1 MALLIMI
8 LRKMIKNKWLELSL
22 LFGLVLTVAL
32 TSSMPIYTNAIL
44 QRMLSQELQNLQ
56 TGSGQYPG
64 TYWLSAD
71 NPGTAGNDPQDAGFF
86 TTDAYLS
93 EKASGRFGLP
103 VQQFVR
109 ERSTVVYS
117 FLPSDTERMDVNKI
131 RWANFT
137 AISDVEKHV
146 KLKDGRLPKKEPEG
160 GVYEALVV
168 PDALTELNLVLGN
181 VFTIKDD
188 NVKSEIRVKPVGVIE
203 PSDYSDLFWYNST
216 VGYKS
221 SFLIDLDLF
230 DKSFTK
236 GNALTVKASYWYFA
250 LDYTKM
256 TLSSAKDFIAENG
269 RITAHMKGQYDT
281 YSKNA
286 PALRTLSLYKEK
298 ETKLKILLLSLN
310 VPVMLML
317 GFYLYMVANLITDR
331 QKTEIAVLRSRGASR
346 LQIILSYTI
355 EGLVLGVIAFFAG
368 PYVGVMITKVLG
380 ASSGFLEFVQRAKL
394 HAEVNKEAFEYAL
407 IAVAGSL
414 VMTLIP
420 VLLATRY
427 SIVAHKQQLA
437 RIQKQSFWHKYY
449 IDFIL
454 IAISLY
460 GLQSYETRMSRMLS
474 LGANTSDMSIDP
486 LLFLIPAFF
495 VLGLGLC
502 LLRLYPWF
510 IRLIYL
516 IGRRWWPPSLY
527 YTLIQVGRT
536 SASFKFIMVFMI
548 ITIATGIFSAS
559 ANRTINKNVAD
570 KIDYKIGADITMQIH
585 WDNDAP
591 PILLSGG
598 ANSEDGDT
606 AGETASSNKAAPQ
619 KTQYTEPSFL
629 PFTQMPDVEHAAK
642 VFIKKNASY
651 YAPAPAKGKDAGGSK
666 LQEQDKIELMGIDT
680 YEFGNAAWL
689 RDGLLDYSFNSYLNL
704 LASDPTAVLIS
715 SSMARQHGLKPG
727 DLIQIGWYG
736 ANTAEFI
743 VYGIVDYW
751 PTWNPGAGGS
761 SQPAAEDGGNA
772 ARADIPNLVIG
783 NLSYIQ
789 SSISLEP
796 YEVWLKLKAGSSSE
810 RFYQEIAGKGYDILS
825 LADAN
830 QERIAA
836 VNDPFQLA
844 INGVMTLDFL
854 ISIVITFVGFLLY
867 WVLSLLARTLQFG
880 ILRAMGI
887 SFFQLL
893 GMLVA
898 EQLLI
903 SGAAILLGV
912 LTGNLTSRLFVR
924 LFEMSFDPK
933 TQILPFE
940 VTFNSSDQVGLYVI
954 VTAMMVLGIGILGFT
969 VSRIRIHQAVKLG
982 ED

>member
-8 LRKMIKNKWLELSL
+8 LRKMIKNKWLQLSL

-32 TSSMPIYTNAIL
+32 SSSIPIYTNAIL

-56 TGSGQYPG
+56 SDSGQYPG

-71 NPGTAGNDPQDAGFF
+71 NPTAEGKSPQDGGFF
-86 TTDAYLS
+86 STDDYLS

-103 VQQFVR
+103 VQQFAR
-109 ERSTVVYS
+109 ERASDVYS

-131 RWANFT
+131 RWANFA
-137 AISDVEKHV
+137 AISDLEQHV

-168 PDALTELNLVLGN
+168 PEALTELNLVLGN

-188 NVKSEIRVKPVGVIE
+188 NVKTEISVKPVGVIE
-203 PSDYSDLFWYNST
+203 PSDYADLFWYNST
-216 VGYKS
+216 VSYKS

-230 DKSFTK
+230 DKSFTE
-236 GNALTVKASYWYFA
+236 GQALKVKASYWYFA

-256 TLSSAKDFIAENG
+256 TLSTAKEFIAENG

-298 ETKLKILLLSLN
+298 EAKLKILLLSLN

-346 LQIILSYTI
+346 LQIVLGYTV
-355 EGLVLGVIAFFAG
+355 EGLVLGIIAFFAG

-394 HAEVNKEAFEYAL
+394 HAEVGKDAFQYAL
-407 IAVAGSL
+407 IAVVLSL
-414 VMTLIP
+414 IMTLIP
-420 VLLATRY
+420 VLLATRF
-427 SIVAHKQQLA
+427 SIVAHKQQMA
-437 RIQKQSFWHKYY
+437 RVQKQSFWHKYF
-449 IDFIL
+449 IDIIL
-454 IAISLY
+454 IGVSLY
-460 GLQSYETRMSRMLS
+460 GLQSYETRMSKLLS
-474 LGANTSDMSIDP
+474 IGANTADLSIDP

-495 VLGLGLC
+495 VLGLALS

-510 IRLIYL
+510 IRLVYL

-559 ANRTINKNVAD
+559 ANRTINKNVED
-570 KIDYKIGADITMQIH
+570 KIDYRIGADITMKVH
-585 WDNDAP
+585 WESDAP

-598 ANSEDGDT
+598 AGGEEGEASEENG
-606 AGETASSNKAAPQ
+606 SSVKAAPR
-619 KTQYTEPSFL
+619 KTQYSEPSFL

-642 VFIKKNASY
+642 VFIKQDASY
-651 YAPAPAKGKDAGGSK
+651 YTQGNRNKEGTSK
-666 LQEQDKIELMGIDT
+666 RQEQDKVKLMGIDT
-680 YEFGNAAWL
+680 YEFGMTAWL
-689 RDGLLDYSFNSYLNL
+689 RDGLLDYTFNSYLNL
-704 LASDPTAVLIS
+704 LASEPSAVLIS
-715 SSMARQHGLKPG
+715 RSMALQHGLKTG
-727 DLIQIGWYG
+727 DLIQLGWYG
-736 ANTAEFI
+736 ADTAEFI
-743 VYGIVDYW
+743 IYGIVDYW
-751 PTWNPGAGGS
+751 PTWNPGTGGI
-761 SQPAAEDGGNA
+761 SQPAAGNGGNE
-772 ARADIPNLVIG
+772 ARAAMPNLVIG

-789 SSISLEP
+789 NNIALEP
-796 YEVWLKLKAGSSSE
+796 YEVWLKLKEGATSQHV
-810 RFYQEIAGKGYDILS
+810 YQAITDKGYDITSLS
-825 LADAN
+825 DAN
-830 QERIAA
+830 QERIRA

-887 SFFQLL
+887 SFFQLI

-903 SGAAILLGV
+903 SGAAIGLGI
-912 LTGNLTSRLFVR
+912 LNGNLTSRLFVR

-940 VTFNSSDQVGLYVI
+940 VTFNPSDQIGLYII
-954 VTAMMVLGIGILGFT
+954 VTIMMLLGIGILGLT
-969 VSRIRIHQAVKLG
+969 VSRIRIHQALKLG

>member
-1 MALLIMI
+1 MI
-8 LRKMIKNKWLELSL
+8 LRKMIKNKWLQLSL

-32 TSSMPIYTNAIL
+32 SSSIPIYTNAIL

-56 TGSGQYPG
+56 SDSGQYPG
-64 TYWLSAD
+64 TYWLSAE
-71 NPGTAGNDPQDAGFF
+71 NPAAEGKNPQDDGFF
-86 TTDAYLS
+86 STDAYLS
-93 EKASGRFGLP
+93 QKASGRLGLP

-109 ERSTVVYS
+109 ERSTAVYS
-117 FLPSDTERMDVNKI
+117 FLPSDTVRMDVNKI
-131 RWANFT
+131 RWANFA
-137 AISDVEKHV
+137 AISELEEHV

-168 PDALTELNLVLGN
+168 PEALTELNLVLGN

-216 VGYKS
+216 VSYKS

-230 DKSFTK
+230 DKSFTT

-256 TLSSAKDFIAENG
+256 TLSSAKDFLAENG
-269 RITAHMKGQYDT
+269 RVTAHMKGQYDT

-286 PALRTLSLYKEK
+286 PAIRTLSLYKEK
-298 ETKLKILLLSLN
+298 EAKLKILLLSLN

-346 LQIILSYTI
+346 LQIVLSYTI
-355 EGLVLGVIAFFAG
+355 EGLVLGLIAFFAG
-368 PYVGVMITKVLG
+368 PYAGLMITKVLG

-394 HAEVNKEAFEYAL
+394 HAEVNKDAFEYAL
-407 IAVAGSL
+407 IAVALSL
-414 VMTLIP
+414 VMTLLP
-420 VLLATRY
+420 VLLATRF

-437 RIQKQSFWHKYY
+437 RVQKQSFWHKYY

-454 IAISLY
+454 IGVSLY
-460 GLQSYETRMSRMLS
+460 GLQSYETRMSKLLS
-474 LGANTSDMSIDP
+474 IGANTGGMSIDP

-502 LLRLYPWF
+502 LLRLYPWL

-570 KIDYKIGADITMQIH
+570 KIDYRIGADITMKIR
-585 WDNDAP
+585 WENDAP
-591 PILLSGG
+591 PVLLSGG
-598 ANSEDGDT
+598 AGSEDLDT
-606 AGETASSNKAAPQ
+606 AGETVSSNNGAPQ

-629 PFTQMPDVEHAAK
+629 PFTQMPEVEHAAK
-642 VFIKKNASY
+642 VFIKKDASY
-651 YAPAPAKGKDAGGSK
+651 YASAKNDAGASK
-666 LQEQDKIELMGIDT
+666 LQEQGKVELMGIDT
-680 YEFGNAAWL
+680 YEFGMTAWM

-704 LASDPTAVLIS
+704 LASEPTAVLIS
-715 SSMARQHGLKPG
+715 RSMASQHGLNTG

-736 ANTAEFI
+736 ADTAEFI

-751 PTWNPGAGGS
+751 PTWNPGAGGA
-761 SQPAAEDGGNA
+761 SQSAADDGGSA
-772 ARADIPNLVIG
+772 AAAAMPNLVIG

-789 SSISLEP
+789 SSVALEP
-796 YEVWLKLKAGSSSE
+796 YEVWLKLKEGSSS
-810 RFYQEIAGKGYDILS
+810 RNVYQAITDKSYDITS

-830 QERIAA
+830 QERIRA

-854 ISIVITFVGFLLY
+854 ISIIITFVGFLLY

-887 SFFQLL
+887 SFFQLI

-912 LTGNLTSRLFVR
+912 VTGNLTSRLFVR

-933 TQILPFE
+933 KQILPFE
-940 VTFNSSDQVGLYVI
+940 VTFQSSDQVGLYMI

>member
-32 TSSMPIYTNAIL
+32 ASSMPIYTNAIL

-56 TGSGQYPG
+56 SDTGQYPG

-71 NPGTAGNDPQDAGFF
+71 NPAAEGGKAPPDEGFF
-86 TTDAYLS
+86 ATDDYLS
-93 EKASGRFGLP
+93 QKASGRFGLP

-109 ERSTVVYS
+109 ERATAVYS

-131 RWANFT
+131 RWANFA
-137 AISDVEKHV
+137 AISDVEKHIA
-146 KLKDGRLPKKEPEG
+146 LKDGRLPKKEPVD

-181 VFTIKDD
+181 VFAVKDD
-188 NVKSEIRVKPVGVIE
+188 KVKSEIRVKPVGVIE
-203 PSDYSDLFWYNST
+203 PSDYTDLFWYNST
-216 VGYKS
+216 VSYKS

-236 GNALTVKASYWYFA
+236 GNELTVESSYWYFA
-250 LDYTKM
+250 LDYTRM
-256 TLSSAKDFIAENG
+256 TLSSAKDFLAENG
-269 RITAHMKGQYDT
+269 RIAAHMNGQYDT
-281 YSKNA
+281 HSKNA
-286 PALRTLSLYKEK
+286 PALRTLGVYKEK
-298 ETKLKILLLSLN
+298 EAKLKILLLSLN

-317 GFYLYMVANLITDR
+317 GFYLYMVANLITER

-346 LQIILSYTI
+346 LQIVLGYTI

-394 HAEVNKEAFEYAL
+394 HAEVGREAFEYAL
-407 IAVAGSL
+407 IAIVLSL
-414 VMTLIP
+414 AMTLLP
-420 VLLATRY
+420 VLLATRF

-437 RIQKQSFWHKYY
+437 RIRKQSFWHKYY
-449 IDFIL
+449 IDFLL

-460 GLQSYETRMSRMLS
+460 GLQSYETRMSKLLS
-474 LGANTSDMSIDP
+474 IGANTADMSVDP

-536 SASFKFIMVFMI
+536 SASYKFIMVFMI

-570 KIDYKIGADITMQIH
+570 KIDYRIGADIAMTIR
-585 WDNDAP
+585 WESDAP

-598 ANSEDGDT
+598 AAGADGDT
-606 AGETASSNKAAPQ
+606 AEETASSNNGAPR

-629 PFTQMPDVEHAAK
+629 PFTQMPEVEHAAK
-642 VFIKKNASY
+642 VFVKKDASY
-651 YAPAPAKGKDAGGSK
+651 YAPARGNDGDASK
-666 LQEQDKIELMGIDT
+666 LQERGKVELMGIDT
-680 YEFGNAAWL
+680 YEFGMTAWL

-704 LASDPTAVLIS
+704 LASEPTAVLIS
-715 SSMARQHGLKPG
+715 RSMAIQHGLNTG

-736 ANTAEFI
+736 ADTAEFI

-751 PTWNPGAGGS
+751 PTWNPGAGGAP
-761 SQPAAEDGGNA
+761 QPSADDGGSA
-772 ARADIPNLVIG
+772 KPAMPSLVIG

-789 SSISLEP
+789 NSVSLEP
-796 YEVWLKLKAGSSSE
+796 YEVWLKLKEGSSSE
-810 RFYQEIAGKGYDILS
+810 DVYQAVTDKGYDITS

-830 QERIAA
+830 QERIRA

-867 WVLSLLARTLQFG
+867 WVLSLFARTLQFG

-887 SFFQLL
+887 SIFQLI
-893 GMLVA
+893 GMLIA

-912 LTGNLTSRLFVR
+912 LNGNLTSRLFVR
-924 LFEMSFDPK
+924 LFEMSFDK
-933 TQILPFE
+933 RTQILPFE
-940 VTFNSSDQVGLYVI
+940 VTFNPSDQVGLYVI
-954 VTAMMVLGIGILGFT
+954 VTIMMVLGIGILGFT
-969 VSRIRIHQAVKLG
+969 VSRIRIHQALKLG